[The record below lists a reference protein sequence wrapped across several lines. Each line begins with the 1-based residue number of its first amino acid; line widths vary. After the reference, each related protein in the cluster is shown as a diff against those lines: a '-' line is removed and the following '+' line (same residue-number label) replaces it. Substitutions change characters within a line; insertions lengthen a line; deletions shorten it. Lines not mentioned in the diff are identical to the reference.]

1 MNNKLI
7 EEIKDYLNNVNISW
21 DKSEVINDNII
32 KGIEELKGK
41 SLDELAVTE
50 LDENG
55 KEKFLMDLEWY
66 TTKIFNN
73 TIKLVCN
80 VFDSYKEN

>member
-21 DKSEVINDNII
+21 NKSEVINDNII

>member
-66 TTKIFNN
+66 TTKVFNN

-80 VFDSYKEN
+80 VLDSYKVN

>member
-7 EEIKDYLNNVNISW
+7 EEIKDYLNNINISW
-21 DKSEVINDNII
+21 DKSEIINDNII

-50 LDENG
+50 LNENG

-80 VFDSYKEN
+80 VLDSYKN

>member
-21 DKSEVINDNII
+21 NKSEVINDNII

-66 TTKIFNN
+66 TTKVFNN

-80 VFDSYKEN
+80 VLDSYKVN

>member
-80 VFDSYKEN
+80 VLDSYKEN

>member
-21 DKSEVINDNII
+21 DKSEVINDNVIE
-32 KGIEELKGK
+32 GIEELKGK

-80 VFDSYKEN
+80 VLDPYKN

>member
-32 KGIEELKGK
+32 KGIEKLKGK
-41 SLDELAVTE
+41 SLDEIEVTE

-66 TTKIFNN
+66 TTKVFNN

-80 VFDSYKEN
+80 VLDSYKVN

>member
-32 KGIEELKGK
+32 EGIEELKGK
-41 SLDELAVTE
+41 YLDELAVTE

-80 VFDSYKEN
+80 VLDSYKKN

>member
-73 TIKLVCN
+73 TMKLVCN
-80 VFDSYKEN
+80 VLDSYKEN

>member
-21 DKSEVINDNII
+21 DKSEVINDNVIE
-32 KGIEELKGK
+32 GIEELKGK
-41 SLDELAVTE
+41 SLDELTVTE

-55 KEKFLMDLEWY
+55 KDKFLMDLEWY

-80 VFDSYKEN
+80 VLDSYKNW

>member
-80 VFDSYKEN
+80 VLDSYKN

>member
-21 DKSEVINDNII
+21 DKSEVINDNVIE
-32 KGIEELKGK
+32 GIEELKGK
-41 SLDELAVTE
+41 SLDELTVTE

-55 KEKFLMDLEWY
+55 KDKFLMDLEWY

-80 VFDSYKEN
+80 VLDSYKN

>member
-32 KGIEELKGK
+32 KGIEKLKGK
-41 SLDELAVTE
+41 SLDE
-50 LDENG
+50 N
-55 KEKFLMDLEWY
+55 
-66 TTKIFNN
+66 
-73 TIKLVCN
+73 
-80 VFDSYKEN
+80 

>member
-21 DKSEVINDNII
+21 DKSEVINNNII
-32 KGIEELKGK
+32 EGIEELKSK
-41 SLDELAVTE
+41 SLDEIAVTE
-50 LDENG
+50 LDKNG

-80 VFDSYKEN
+80 VLDSYKEN